1 MSDNNKRYF
10 NKLAQDWDRIRS
22 SLFSER
28 LREKAYALAKIQ
40 EGKAAADIGA
50 GTGFITEGLIR
61 RGIKVIA
68 IDQSEKMLTEMRRKF
83 SGIEDIEY
91 QKGEVESLSLSDAT
105 VDYVFANM
113 CLHHVESPLRA
124 IKEMVRILKPEGK
137 LIITDLDRHNFE
149 FLRVEQHNRWMG
161 FKQDEIGQWFSEAG
175 LHNVRVESVGEDV
188 VPRQVVELNMLK

>member
-28 LREKAYALAKIQ
+28 LREKAYVLAKIQ
-40 EGKAAADIGA
+40 EGKTAADIGV